1 LKVGEPNLQRK
12 ANGKITVGIRIERY
26 VLFDIPVEREEDRE
40 KLRQI
45 AKNNFAVL
53 IDYWAV
59 DWNYDGLT
67 FRSQW
72 QDLRGH
78 GRRTK
83 MVTTQAEREFEG
95 GKKYTVAVRMVDVF
109 GNDAAETL
117 EVDLR

>member
-1 LKVGEPNLQRK
+1 
-12 ANGKITVGIRIERY
+12 
-26 VLFDIPVEREEDRE
+26 VEDEEDRE

-59 DWNYDGLT
+59 DWNYDGAT

-78 GRRTK
+78 GNRIK
-83 MVTTQAEREFEG
+83 VVTTYAENEFQG
-95 GKKYTVAVRMVDVF
+95 NKKYTIAVRVVDIF